1 VKVRKEDLESMF
13 DIPVVK
19 WRTLKENSDAS
30 WTVSFKNKEVL
41 KVAMEYVK
49 LGDEGGW
56 FENFEFK
63 EE

>member
-1 VKVRKEDLESMF
+1 
-13 DIPVVK
+13 VVK
-19 WRTLKENSDAS
+19 WRTLKKNSDGS
-30 WTVSFKNKEVL
+30 WTVSFKNKVL

-49 LGDEGGW
+49 LDDEGGW